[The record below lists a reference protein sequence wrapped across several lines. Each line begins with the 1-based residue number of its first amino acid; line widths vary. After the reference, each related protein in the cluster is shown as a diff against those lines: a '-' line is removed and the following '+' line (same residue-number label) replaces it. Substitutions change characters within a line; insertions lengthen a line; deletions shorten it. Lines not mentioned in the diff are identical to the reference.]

1 MESTFSA
8 LCHLTFQQ
16 LSMQVEPVSLP
27 PSLPTGQLILRAD
40 CVPSSVLSSLEKGMS
55 GYVSTPHWSISIS
68 SAELPIGSIN
78 VHSTLCARSPDP
90 CQGEGTQETPP
101 PRCLP

>member
-40 CVPSSVLSSLEKGMS
+40 CVPSSLLSSLEKGTS
-55 GYVSTPHWSISIS
+55 GYISQFPPLHTRPS
-68 SAELPIGSIN
+68 PFPQRSYPQAALM
-78 VHSTLCARSPDP
+78 STLPFGQQS
-90 CQGEGTQETPP
+90 
-101 PRCLP
+101 